1 MTNYDVVFMDIEMP
15 MMNGMTA
22 AKKLREL
29 DGEVCLIFITAMS
42 RYALKGYE
50 VDALDFMVKPV
61 GYFNFARK
69 LQKAAE
75 LSEKRK
81 TGHILVAVDDAVK
94 KIRMCDIRYIEV
106 RNHSLTYHLGRETF
120 TTTGQLREI
129 ERCLPAGTFAKCNH
143 CYLVNLNYVT
153 EIRQSTIIVGGDEI
167 PVSRRRRTEFLR
179 LLADLPTGGG
189 GKK

>member
-189 GKK
+189 